1 MLFANLLIF
10 TQVSFDRSSSVC
22 VNAGANGD
30 AAGVAMSRSCDCL
43 TQTDISAVLTPKNE
57 FPASASASAIGLPFP
72 FFQLKRVDI
81 PLDSSGDSDA
91 ANSASF
97 PAIQQQQQQQQQQQV
112 RRDRSRSPRPQTLP
126 GLVRDG
132 EAEDEAAAV
141 MKIPGLKQLAGT
153 ALINSPLAPQ
163 PVKAYAKNLVEG
175 LILDTITKQVPLEF

>member
-1 MLFANLLIF
+1 M
-10 TQVSFDRSSSVC
+10 SFDRSSSVC
-22 VNAGANGD
+22 VNSGANGD
-30 AAGVAMSRSCDCL
+30 TAGVAMSRSCDCL

-57 FPASASASAIGLPFP
+57 FPASASTNLPFP

-91 ANSASF
+91 SF
-97 PAIQQQQQQQQQQQV
+97 PAIQQQQQQQQQQA

-132 EAEDEAAAV
+132 EAEDETSAV

-153 ALINSPLAPQ
+153 ALINSPHAPQ
-163 PVKAYAKNLVEG
+163 PVKTYAKNLVEG
-175 LILDTITKQVPLEF
+175 LILDTITKQVSIRNPLKA